1 MKYLFIL
8 ITYLLIT
15 TAKANNSTTTLKIIG
30 SKERLATFELYNNK
44 VLLKKLKNTN
54 TIQKNLKE
62 PMRVSALNT
71 IFIAGKQ
78 PEYVMFYL
86 DTGKHKI
93 TVDID
98 KLTFSSNTSSINIVS
113 NEVWKLKHIMIL

>member
-86 DTGKHKI
+86 DTGKHEI
-93 TVDID
+93 IVDID